1 MSKPSSMTRVRPDK
15 PDGLYQLTC
24 ARPDRMIIGQQ
35 DTAKPVTPDPQSH
48 QTRAHQTR
56 VEVIDLDAVAAT
68 IGDYPDL
75 LGLVGAHEHDTPTRC
90 DVGGG
95 RSGLAA

>member
-1 MSKPSSMTRVRPDK
+1 MTSLRPDK
-15 PDGLYQLTC
+15 PDGLYQP
-24 ARPDRMIIGQQ
+24 AYAPPDRMIIGHQ
-35 DTAKPVTPDPQSH
+35 DTAKPGIPDPQTH

-56 VEVIDLDAVAAT
+56 AEVIDFDAVAAT
-68 IGDYPDL
+68 IGDYADL
-75 LGLVGAHEHDTPTRC
+75 LGLVGAREHDTPTWC